1 MKIGSPKDFCSGLM
15 FVAFGGAG
23 MWIGQNFPFG
33 SAARM
38 GPGYFPILI
47 SGFLVILGLFIA
59 LRGLAEEGRKLGDF
73 HFKPLLL
80 VLSSMVLFGSALE
93 NLGLMVAIFI
103 LVILA
108 SLGGQQ
114 FRTREVFLLA
124 GVLAM
129 GSFLVFRYGLG
140 LQIPIWPFSY

>member
-1 MKIGSPKDFCSGLM
+1 MKIGSSKDFCAGLM

-23 MWIGQNFPFG
+23 MWIGKNYPFG

-47 SGFLVILGLFIA
+47 SGLLVILGLVIL
-59 LRGLAEEGRKLGDF
+59 LRGLAVEGRKLANF

-80 VLSSMVLFGSALE
+80 VLSSIVLFGSALE
-93 NLGLMVAIFI
+93 KLGLMVSIFI
-103 LVILA
+103 LVVLA
-108 SLGGQQ
+108 SLGGRQ
-114 FRTREVFLLA
+114 FRSREVFFLA
-124 GVLAM
+124 GILAA
-129 GSFLVFRYGLG
+129 GSFLVFSYGLG